1 MYAPSLHEGRGSAAA
16 DRTVGAS
23 HENLDHGDG
32 GSDPKKG
39 ADGGGFSRG
48 VSSRS
53 CNLPAP
59 APHQSVTALVGERAE
74 SARGPNSLRDRSIER
89 RRRGIGRAAAR
100 ARFVFFGLRSRE
112 NQLQG
117 GILYFDARDH
127 CARPRLVMRAWVRH
141 RHGEDP
147 MCLSRLAQSAFVA
160 EAV

>member
-32 GSDPKKG
+32 GSEPKKG

-59 APHQSVTALVGERAE
+59 APQSVTALVGERARAE
-74 SARGPNSLRDRSIER
+74 SARPRNSLRDRSIER
-89 RRRGIGRAAAR
+89 RRRDRPRRPFWEIRSDRGPGTWALARPVSTVQASAWPRAA
-100 ARFVFFGLRSRE
+100 VG
-112 NQLQG
+112 
-117 GILYFDARDH
+117 
-127 CARPRLVMRAWVRH
+127 
-141 RHGEDP
+141 
-147 MCLSRLAQSAFVA
+147 RLA
-160 EAV
+160 

>member
-59 APHQSVTALVGERAE
+59 APQSVTALVGERASRE
-74 SARGPNSLRDRSIER
+74 REARTRQKRDRSIER
-89 RRRGIGRAAAR
+89 RRRDRPRRAAAR
-100 ARFVFFGLRSRE
+100 ARFFGLRSRE

-117 GILYFDARDH
+117 ILYFDARDH
-127 CARPRLVMRAWVRH
+127 CMRATQAGDARVGAPQTR
-141 RHGEDP
+141 
-147 MCLSRLAQSAFVA
+147 
-160 EAV
+160 